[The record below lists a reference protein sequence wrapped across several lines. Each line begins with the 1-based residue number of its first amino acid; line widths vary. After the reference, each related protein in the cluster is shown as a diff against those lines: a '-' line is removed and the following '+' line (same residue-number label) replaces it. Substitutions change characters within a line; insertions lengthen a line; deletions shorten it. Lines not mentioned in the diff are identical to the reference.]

1 MFRESGIGFC
11 RVGSGMLGVAA
22 ASGRDGVAS
31 GREVEADGAP
41 VNGAFAVAV
50 GGEDGSGR
58 DGLETGSGRCSDGP
72 AS

>member
-1 MFRESGIGFC
+1 MFRESGIDSC

-22 ASGRDGVAS
+22 ASSRDGVAS
-31 GREVEADGAP
+31 GRGVEADGAP
-41 VNGAFAVAV
+41 VGGAPTVAMD
-50 GGEDGSGR
+50 GEDGSGR